1 MVFEQQR
8 NSKIIMNTI
17 YRDYL
22 NEQGLFNIPSHIK
35 SIRFDIGLSWNAP
48 NSGMWLKND
57 NTIFVIGVEANKYAA
72 ESIMKNG
79 FIIQQENL
87 QIPFYTQAQNYA
99 LLNVALDNVESQ
111 TKKLFYHMQGDVGV
125 SSLLK
130 PTESLGYEIL
140 ETNDVDVL
148 SLSMLMDKIDWNRFE
163 YIELVKI
170 DTQGKDLDIIKS
182 AKNYLDKIVF
192 LNCEINTFNHYEDSV
207 APNEYAIY
215 LESMGFEK
223 VLDNS
228 IVDGE
233 VVDVTYINK
242 KYIHL
247 KDKINYSVL

>member
-1 MVFEQQR
+1 M
-8 NSKIIMNTI
+8 STI

-22 NEQGLFNIPSHIK
+22 NEQGLFDIPSHIK
-35 SIRFDIGLSWNAP
+35 SLRFDIGLSWNAP

-72 ESIMKNG
+72 ESIMQNG
-79 FIIQQENL
+79 FVIQQENL

-99 LLNVALDNVESQ
+99 LLNVALDNVDSQ
-111 TKKLFYHMQGDVGV
+111 TTKPFYHMKGDVGV

-130 PTESLGYEIL
+130 PTEALGYEVL
-140 ETNDVDVL
+140 EMGDVDVL
-148 SLSMLMDKIDWNRFE
+148 PLFMLMDKIDWDRFE

-182 AKNYLDKIVF
+182 AKSYLDKIVF
-192 LNCEINTFNHYEDSV
+192 LNCEINTFNHYENNI
-207 APNEYAIY
+207 APSEYHTY